1 MDILLDSS
9 GDIAL
14 NRADIVLSDSV
25 CQKISI
31 RLRWFLNEWKFN
43 KNAGVPYYEEI
54 FVKQYDIEN
63 VKQLLEEEI
72 LSVDEVDEISS
83 LEASVDIE
91 NRALSVSCSV
101 VLTDGEEVKVE
112 VNV

>member
-1 MDILLDSS
+1 MDILLDGD

-14 NRADIVLSDSV
+14 NKADIELTDSV

-31 RLRWFLNEWKFN
+31 RLRWFLNEWKYN
-43 KNAGVPYYEEI
+43 KNIGVPYYEEV
-54 FVKQYDIEN
+54 FVKQYDLDNI
-63 VKQLLEEEI
+63 KQILEEEI
-72 LSVDEVDEISS
+72 LSVDEVEEISS

-91 NRALSVSCSV
+91 NRTLAVSCLV
-101 VLTDGEEVKVE
+101 VVTDGEEIKVE

>member
-14 NRADIVLSDSV
+14 NRGDIVLTDSV
-25 CQKISI
+25 CQKVCI

-43 KNAGVPYYEEI
+43 RNSGVPYYEEFFI
-54 FVKQYDIEN
+54 KQYDIDN

-72 LSVDEVDEISS
+72 LSVDEVEEISS